1 MRTCVPLW
9 VGFGCLALCDTGVF
23 AKAGGILGFVTMR
36 WGDLFAGCG
45 VYCRP
50 GEAWGLRRCFVFC
63 PWLPASWGCRPSP
76 LFFFAFVWS
85 CDGVGFLAGCLP
97 AFPLVFHGECGVGL
111 VNSVGFRGRLLGWG
125 ECAWAVCLSLVDA
138 STIEG

>member
-9 VGFGCLALCDTGVF
+9 VWFGFLALCDTGVF

-50 GEAWGLRRCFVFC
+50 GEAWGLRRCFFFC
-63 PWLPASWGCRPSP
+63 PWL

-85 CDGVGFLAGCLP
+85 CDGVGFLVGCLP
-97 AFPLVFHGECGVGL
+97 VFL
-111 VNSVGFRGRLLGWG
+111 YGFSW
-125 ECAWAVCLSLVDA
+125 
-138 STIEG
+138 